1 MSFLLDTNV
10 LSELIRPAPDA
21 NLVNW
26 LSGLD
31 EEEMYMSVVSVAEI
45 RRGIEQ
51 LAPGRRRTRLLEWLE
66 SELIDRFD
74 NRVVQIDRRVA
85 TAWGVLMQRA
95 EAAGLPS
102 SVMDGFVAASAAV
115 HGFTIAT
122 RDRRDFA
129 GFGIALLD
137 PWQEAAGR

>member
-1 MSFLLDTNV
+1 M
-10 LSELIRPAPDA
+10 RPEPDA
-21 NLVNW
+21 NVVNW
-26 LSGLD
+26 LAGLD
-31 EEEMYMSVVSVAEI
+31 EQEMYISVVSFAEI

-51 LAPGRRRTRLLEWLE
+51 LSPGRRRTRLLEWLE
-66 SELIDRFD
+66 NELVDRFD
-74 NRVVQIDRRVA
+74 DRVMAIDRRIA
-85 TAWGVLMQRA
+85 TAWGVLMRRA
-95 EAAGLPS
+95 EVAGLPS

-122 RDRRDFA
+122 RDTRDFA